1 MKKYLA
7 SLLALLVLVSLLTPA
22 YASPLIKM
30 VTLDK
35 NSLMYG
41 DSFQYTITRTQI
53 GVAGG
58 EHVKTRIINIS
69 TGTASEWSDVTL
81 EGGRHTNVTG
91 MVQGHP
97 FDKKGDYL
105 LQLNYRHPT
114 LGITA
119 FGEFQMLDDA
129 DQASLQ
135 GKPHLLSPHEQSDA
149 GMLVQDIKCKEGL
162 QLVIEARN
170 QLHNYLPACVKPD
183 TSIKLDQR
191 GWSVNANSSQ
201 KISTIDCNVRTPNAF
216 LNNCDLQGKDLSGI
230 DLSFSSMFGADLK
243 SADLHGVN
251 LVKADLRNANL
262 TRANLSN
269 ADLSLTDLRESD
281 LSAADLSGANLESA
295 DLRGTI
301 LKDTKLVEANL
312 STASLI
318 LADLSGADLSKA
330 VLDRTTLEGAHLMK
344 ANLHDAM
351 LADAILRSADLTD
364 AELDDANLVGA
375 NLSGADLSGADLNG
389 ADLSGANLSGANLH
403 DADIA
408 NADMSGAYGR
418 CINQPI
424 CETLSSY

>member
-53 GVAGG
+53 GGAGG

-91 MVQGHP
+91 MVLGHP

-114 LGITA
+114 SGITA

-149 GMLVQDIKCKEGL
+149 GMLIQDIKCKEGL

-191 GWSVNANSSQ
+191 GWSVNADSSQ
-201 KISTIDCNVRTPNAF
+201 KISTIDCNVRTPSAF
-216 LNNCDLQGKDLSGI
+216 LNNCDLQDKDLSGE
-230 DLSFSSMFGADLK
+230 DLSGA
-243 SADLHGVN
+243 N

-262 TRANLSN
+262 TGANLSN
-269 ADLSLTDLRESD
+269 ADFSLSDMRESD
-281 LSAADLSGANLESA
+281 LSGADLSGANLESA

-318 LADLSGADLSKA
+318 FADLSGADLSKA
-330 VLDRTTLEGAHLMK
+330 ILDRATLEEAHLIK
-344 ANLHDAM
+344 ANLHDAI
-351 LADAILRSADLTD
+351 LSDAILRSADLTD

-375 NLSGADLSGADLNG
+375 NLSDVNLSGADLNG

-418 CINQPI
+418 CINHPI